1 MRLGRRSAA
10 ILLLALVFALPLFLA
25 GAPQEREAETTGEQ
39 AGEASHGGGGS
50 DMIGKIVNFVI
61 LFGGLFLLLRKPL
74 AGLLTRRT
82 EAIARTLAEAEEARR
97 EAERKLEE
105 ARIKVASLE
114 AEIGRLGSAAEADA
128 GREAERIREL
138 ARKEAERLREL
149 ARLEIDAYL
158 KAGIRELKEH
168 TAALAAALAE
178 ARLKDKLTQDDQAA
192 LIDRSIAKLKTLHE
206 ESDPR

>member
-1 MRLGRRSAA
+1 MTSRRRSASV
-10 ILLLALVFALPLFLA
+10 LLLALVFALPLFLT
-25 GAPQEREAETTGEQ
+25 GAPQEHEAEKTGAQ

-50 DMIGKIVNFVI
+50 DMIGKIINFVI

-74 AGLLTRRT
+74 GELLTRRT
-82 EAIARTLAEAEEARR
+82 EAIARTLAEAAEARR

-105 ARIKVASLE
+105 ARIKVAFLE
-114 AEIGRLGSAAEADA
+114 AEIQRLGSVAEADA
-128 GREAERIREL
+128 GREAMRIREL
-138 ARKEAERLREL
+138 ARREAERLQEL
-149 ARLEIDAYL
+149 ARLEIDASL

-178 ARLKDKLTQDDQAA
+178 ARIKDRLTPDDQAA

-206 ESDPR
+206 ESDSR

>member
-1 MRLGRRSAA
+1 MILRRRSAA
-10 ILLLALVFALPLFLA
+10 ILLLALAFVLPLFLA
-25 GAPQEREAETTGEQ
+25 GAPQEPGAEKAGEQ
-39 AGEASHGGGGS
+39 AGEAAQGGGGS
-50 DMIGKIVNFVI
+50 DMIGKIINFVI

-74 AGLLTRRT
+74 AALLTRRT
-82 EAIARTLAEAEEARR
+82 EAIARTLSEAEEARR

-105 ARIKVASLE
+105 ARVKVDSLE
-114 AEIGRLGSAAEADA
+114 AEIQRLGSAAEADA
-128 GREAERIREL
+128 GRETERIRDL

-178 ARLKDKLTQDDQAA
+178 ARLKDRLTPDDQTA
-192 LIDRSIAKLKTLHE
+192 LIDRSIEKLKTIHE
-206 ESDPR
+206 ESDSR